1 LNIKINTDMKKTMIR
16 LAALCF
22 MALLSAGLFAQNP
35 PHPNGGGAPGGG
47 NTPVGGG
54 APIDGGISFLL
65 ILGAAYG
72 FRKHFNS
79 NKSMN

>member
-1 LNIKINTDMKKTMIR
+1 MKNKIIKAV
-16 LAALCF
+16 AATAF
-22 MALLSAGLFAQNP
+22 MVLLSFSLFAQNP
-35 PHPNGGGAPGGG
+35 PHPNGGSGPGGG

-54 APIDGGISFLL
+54 APIDGGLSFLL

-72 FRKHFNS
+72 FRKHLNS